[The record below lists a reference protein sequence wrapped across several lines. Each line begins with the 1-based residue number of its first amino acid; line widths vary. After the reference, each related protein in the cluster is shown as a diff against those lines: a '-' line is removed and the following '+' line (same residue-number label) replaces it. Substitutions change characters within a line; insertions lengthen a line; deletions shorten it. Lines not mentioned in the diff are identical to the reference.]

1 MKLVFSACLSAGV
14 LLAASFGLTGC
25 DSSQSV
31 VIENPAE
38 PVEIVDR
45 GYGDDSALI
54 FADAFL
60 LKNERQVKA
69 TGAESLAAIN
79 VDYKANALVVVAL
92 GQKPTGGFGA
102 EIDSV
107 QVEGGTLV
115 VNVYTSTPPEGSVVT
130 QALTYPYVY
139 AVIPDVTA
147 FEVVVNELN

>member
-38 PVEIVDR
+38 PIEIVDS
-45 GYGDDSALI
+45 GYGSDPSLL

-69 TGAESLAAIN
+69 TGSESLAAMD

-92 GQKPTGGFGA
+92 GQKPTGGYGA
-102 EIDSV
+102 AIDSV
-107 QVEGGTLV
+107 QLEGGTLV
-115 VNVYTSTPPEGSVVT
+115 VNVDIDTPGEDAAASE
-130 QALTYPYVY
+130 ALTFPYAY